1 MTVDLA
7 VLKRLT
13 CSHGNTIGK
22 MQRSKV
28 ISTSFGEVRN
38 ISGILDV
45 EAGLRKETDVNI
57 GKLMLLKIL

>member
-1 MTVDLA
+1 MVT
-7 VLKRLT
+7 T
-13 CSHGNTIGK
+13 GK

-28 ISTSFGEVRN
+28 ILTSFGEVRN
-38 ISGILDV
+38 IFGILEV